1 MFYSFRHLVQI
12 DMQKIGFY
20 ANWIERILLLNW
32 SSFGWIS
39 SVRCWHYWGDFGQ
52 FWKLCFQPTFFEK
65 RRKTQQSCITSDF
78 QMVSFRKRRALVC
91 ASVAHVFVFLCTCT
105 CYLCVSVFVARATSS
120 SKPWINGFRTV
131 SSKWSGGL
139 WCFIDVT

>member
-52 FWKLCFQPTFFEK
+52 FWKLCFQPTFLK
-65 RRKTQQSCITSDF
+65 KGGKHSKV
-78 QMVSFRKRRALVC
+78 VSLQIFRWWVLENGVLWCVHLSR
-91 ASVAHVFVFLCTCT
+91 VFLCLCTRT